1 MTEYPIES
9 QIEDAHQK
17 IEEAQAKGHS
27 KERVAELKTV
37 RRALSDQKRRNDRR
51 S

>member
-1 MTEYPIES
+1 MTEYPIEN

-27 KERVAELKTV
+27 PERIAELKTV
-37 RRALSDQKRRNDRR
+37 RRHLSAEKRRSDREA
-51 S
+51 